1 MNAFLLKALNITNTL
16 NSDSTQ
22 SPSQLIPLGKTSK
35 KKTADLVKMAL
46 LGGGGQ
52 KNY

>member
-1 MNAFLLKALNITNTL
+1 MCFALYAFSDGLKIRL
-16 NSDSTQ
+16 DSFRED
-22 SPSQLIPLGKTSK
+22 IK
-35 KKTADLVKMAL
+35 KKTADLVKIAL